1 MVNILF
7 MLKVFSP
14 FLFCFNYVCYFP
26 DCRNVARHE
35 SFQLQ
40 KELESKIAGMQES
53 ESELKQRLEENQ
65 RKHDDLAIEAKVC

>member
-1 MVNILF
+1 M
-7 MLKVFSP
+7 
-14 FLFCFNYVCYFP
+14 
-26 DCRNVARHE
+26 ARHE